1 MPLRPWASHRRLA
14 WHGSQRKMDHM
25 ANDDAARPM
34 IDWMNSVPPGD
45 LAAELMPAFGGG
57 GSLDG
62 GTIVNRLFELQG
74 WYPRSGF
81 SSQNYPEEP
90 GCQFLEA
97 MQLLKHADL
106 VYESRAVTW
115 PRTHDVT
122 YWRATRFGLVTLAN
136 GRAAVR
142 QRIKDRTGL

>member
-1 MPLRPWASHRRLA
+1 M
-14 WHGSQRKMDHM
+14 
-25 ANDDAARPM
+25 
-34 IDWMNSVPPGD
+34 
-45 LAAELMPAFGGG
+45 
-57 GSLDG
+57 
-62 GTIVNRLFELQG
+62 FELHG
-74 WYPRSGF
+74 YPRSAF

>member
-1 MPLRPWASHRRLA
+1 MGIPDPH
-14 WHGSQRKMDHM
+14 
-25 ANDDAARPM
+25 
-34 IDWMNSVPPGD
+34 
-45 LAAELMPAFGGG
+45 LAAKIIPKSRA
-57 GSLDG
+57 
-62 GTIVNRLFELQG
+62 VN
-74 WYPRSGF
+74 
-81 SSQNYPEEP
+81 
-90 GCQFLEA
+90 LEA

>member
-1 MPLRPWASHRRLA
+1 
-14 WHGSQRKMDHM
+14 MDHM
-25 ANDDAARPM
+25 AKDDAARPM

-57 GSLDG
+57 SLDG
-62 GTIVNRLFELQG
+62 GTIVNWLLELHG
-74 WYPRSGF
+74 YPRSGF
-81 SSQNYPEEP
+81 SSQIYPEEP

-115 PRTHDVT
+115 PRIDDVT
-122 YWRATRFGLVTLAN
+122 YWRATRFGLATLAN

-142 QRIKDRTGL
+142 QRIKDRTRL

>member
-1 MPLRPWASHRRLA
+1 
-14 WHGSQRKMDHM
+14 MDHM

-115 PRTHDVT
+115 PRIDDVT
-122 YWRATRFGLVTLAN
+122 YWRATRFGLATLAS